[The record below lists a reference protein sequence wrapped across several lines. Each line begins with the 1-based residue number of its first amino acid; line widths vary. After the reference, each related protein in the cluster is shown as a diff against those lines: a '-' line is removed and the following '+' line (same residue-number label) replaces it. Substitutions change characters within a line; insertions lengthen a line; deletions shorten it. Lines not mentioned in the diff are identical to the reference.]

1 MCAPK
6 LPDRCFVD
14 TNIWLYALVMGQD
27 TLKHTRAQEIVQ
39 RTGIVI
45 STQVI
50 NETCVNLLKKAGLT
64 ETQIQ
69 QLITAFYIK
78 YEVIATEQ
86 AVLLRASQLREQYSL
101 SYWDGLVVASALE
114 AGCTVL
120 YSEDMQAELVIMG
133 QLSIVN
139 PFCSAS

>member
-1 MCAPK
+1 MPAPN
-6 LPDRCFVD
+6 LPARCFVD
-14 TNIWLYALVMGQD
+14 TNVWLYALVAGQD

-45 STQVI
+45 STQII
-50 NETCVNLLKKAGLT
+50 NETCVNLLKKTGLA
-64 ETQIQ
+64 ESQIQ
-69 QLITAFYIK
+69 QLIVAFYTK

-120 YSEDMQAELVIMG
+120 YSEDMQAGLVVMG
-133 QLSIVN
+133 QLTIIN
-139 PFCSAS
+139 PFHSAA